1 VLVVERV
8 TKRFGALV
16 AIHDVSFGVGRGEIV
31 GIIGPNGAGKS
42 TLIDV
47 VSGFAPPSAG
57 TVRFDG
63 RPITGLRPSAI
74 CRRGLARTFQLAQTF
89 GSFTVFDTVLVAA
102 LGRLP
107 ARAAREGTERILE
120 VTGLAAKSSAA
131 SADLTVADQKLL
143 EVAKV
148 LATGPRLVFL
158 DEVMAGLNATESA
171 PVVALIRRLRAEG
184 ITFVMVEH
192 IMRIVMSLC
201 DRIIVLNFG
210 EKIAEGPPAEIARD
224 RRVIDS
230 YLGEEHV
237 FA

>member
-1 VLVVERV
+1 VLVVEHV

-158 DEVMAGLNATESA
+158 DEVMAGLNTTESA
-171 PVVALIRRLRAEG
+171 PVVALIRRLRDEG
-184 ITFVMVEH
+184 VTFVMVEH

-230 YLGEEHV
+230 YLGEEPV
-237 FA
+237 LA

>member
-1 VLVVERV
+1 MLVVERV

-16 AIHDVSFGVGRGEIV
+16 AVHDVSFAVGRGEIV

-47 VSGFAPPSAG
+47 VSGFEPPSAG

-107 ARAAREGTERILE
+107 ARAARERTERILE

-131 SADLTVADQKLL
+131 SADLTVADQKVL

-171 PVVALIRRLRAEG
+171 PVVALIRRLRDEG
-184 ITFVMVEH
+184 VTFVMVEH

-210 EKIAEGPPAEIARD
+210 EKIAEGPPAEIVRD

-237 FA
+237 LA

>member
-107 ARAAREGTERILE
+107 ARAARAGTERILE

-131 SADLTVADQKLL
+131 SPDLTVADQKLL

>member
-1 VLVVERV
+1 MLVLDHV
-8 TKRFGALV
+8 TKQFGALV
-16 AIHDVSFGVGRGEIV
+16 AVDDLSFSVEPGEIV
-31 GIIGPNGAGKS
+31 GVIGPNGAGKS

-47 VSGFAPPSAG
+47 VSGFQRPNAG

-63 RPITGLRPSAI
+63 APITRIRPSVI

-107 ARAAREGTERILE
+107 APAARKETERILAA
-120 VTGLAAKSSAA
+120 TGLVAKSGSAA
-131 SADLTVADQKLL
+131 ADLTVADQKML
-143 EVAKV
+143 EVAKA
-148 LATGPRLVFL
+148 LATGPKLVLL
-158 DEVMAGLNATESA
+158 DEVMSGLNATESA
-171 PVVALIRRLRAEG
+171 PIVALIRRLRDDG

-201 DRIIVLNFG
+201 DRIVVLNFG
-210 EKIAEGPPAEIARD
+210 GKIAEGPPAEIARD

-237 FA
+237 IA

>member
-1 VLVVERV
+1 VLVVEHV

-31 GIIGPNGAGKS
+31 GVIGPNGAGKS

-47 VSGFAPPSAG
+47 VSGFEPPSAG

-107 ARAAREGTERILE
+107 ARAARAGTERILE

-131 SADLTVADQKLL
+131 SPDLTVADQKLL

-184 ITFVMVEH
+184 VTFVMVEH

>member
-1 VLVVERV
+1 
-8 TKRFGALV
+8 
-16 AIHDVSFGVGRGEIV
+16 
-31 GIIGPNGAGKS
+31 
-42 TLIDV
+42 
-47 VSGFAPPSAG
+47 
-57 TVRFDG
+57 
-63 RPITGLRPSAI
+63 
-74 CRRGLARTFQLAQTF
+74 
-89 GSFTVFDTVLVAA
+89 
-102 LGRLP
+102 
-107 ARAAREGTERILE
+107 TERILE

-131 SADLTVADQKLL
+131 SADLTVADQKVL

-171 PVVALIRRLRAEG
+171 PVEALIRRLRDEG
-184 ITFVMVEH
+184 VTFVMVEH

-210 EKIAEGPPAEIARD
+210 ETIAEGPPAEIARD

-237 FA
+237 LA

>member
-16 AIHDVSFGVGRGEIV
+16 AVHDVSFGVGRGEIV

-47 VSGFAPPSAG
+47 VSGFEPPSAG

-89 GSFTVFDTVLVAA
+89 ASFTVFDTVLVAA

-120 VTGLAAKSSAA
+120 RTGLASKSQAA
-131 SADLTVADQKLL
+131 SADLTVADQKVL

-171 PVVALIRRLRAEG
+171 PVEALIRRLRDEG

-237 FA
+237 LA

>member
-1 VLVVERV
+1 MLVVERV

-16 AIHDVSFGVGRGEIV
+16 AVHDVTFAVGRGEIV

-47 VSGFAPPSAG
+47 VSGFEPPSAG

-107 ARAAREGTERILE
+107 ARAARERTERILE

-131 SADLTVADQKLL
+131 SADLTVADQKVL

-171 PVVALIRRLRAEG
+171 PVVALIRRLRDEG
-184 ITFVMVEH
+184 VTFVMVEH

-210 EKIAEGPPAEIARD
+210 EKIAEGPPAEIVRD

-237 FA
+237 LA

>member
-1 VLVVERV
+1 VLVVEGV

-16 AIHDVSFGVGRGEIV
+16 AVHDVSFGVGRGEIV

-47 VSGFAPPSAG
+47 VSGFEPPSAG

-74 CRRGLARTFQLAQTF
+74 CRQGLARTFQLAQTF

-107 ARAAREGTERILE
+107 ARAAREATERILE
-120 VTGLAAKSSAA
+120 RTGLAAKSPAA
-131 SADLTVADQKLL
+131 SADLTVADQKVL
-143 EVAKV
+143 EIAKV

-171 PVVALIRRLRAEG
+171 PVEALIRRLREEG
-184 ITFVMVEH
+184 VTFVMVEH

-210 EKIAEGPPAEIARD
+210 EKIAEGGPAAIARD
-224 RRVIDS
+224 RRVIDC

-237 FA
+237 RA

>member
-16 AIHDVSFGVGRGEIV
+16 AVHDVTFAVGRGEIV

-47 VSGFAPPSAG
+47 VSGFEPPSAG

-107 ARAAREGTERILE
+107 ARAARERTERILE

-131 SADLTVADQKLL
+131 SADLTVADQKVL

-171 PVVALIRRLRAEG
+171 PVVALIRRLRDEG
-184 ITFVMVEH
+184 VTFVMVEH

-210 EKIAEGPPAEIARD
+210 EKIAEGPPAEIVRD
-224 RRVIDS
+224 RQVIDS

-237 FA
+237 LA

>member
-1 VLVVERV
+1 MLVVERV

-16 AIHDVSFGVGRGEIV
+16 AVHDVSFGVGRGEIV

-47 VSGFAPPSAG
+47 VSGFEPPSAG

-107 ARAAREGTERILE
+107 ARAARERTERILE

-131 SADLTVADQKLL
+131 SADLTVADQKVL

-171 PVVALIRRLRAEG
+171 PVVALIRRLRDEG
-184 ITFVMVEH
+184 VTFVMVEH

-210 EKIAEGPPAEIARD
+210 EKIAEGPPAEIVRD

-237 FA
+237 LA